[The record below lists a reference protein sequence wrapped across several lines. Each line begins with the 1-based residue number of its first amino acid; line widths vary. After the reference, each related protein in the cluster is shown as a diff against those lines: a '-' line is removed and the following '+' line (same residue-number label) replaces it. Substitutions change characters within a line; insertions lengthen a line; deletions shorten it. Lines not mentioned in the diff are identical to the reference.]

1 MTNRLDRLEKAGL
14 VKRLPDP
21 NDRRG
26 VVVEIT
32 KAGQKAWVESVGA
45 EAAQEALLA
54 AALSDREKK
63 ELNSLLRRLMLEF
76 ERREENPGKKP

>member
-26 VVVEIT
+26 VVIELT
-32 KAGQKAWVESVGA
+32 NAGGQVARVGGHRGLR
-45 EAAQEALLA
+45 EPLIA
-54 AALSDREKK
+54 AALTKPEK
-63 ELNSLLRRLMLEF
+63 EQLNSLLRRLMLEF
-76 ERREENPGKKP
+76 ERHEAGDSKKP